1 LENFYKLFLSKIKFS
16 YDSFDR
22 IVLNGYISSFHKA
35 GNLTFYFKFILK
47 HLYVNKKLLFS
58 VTENYKNVVEDFA
71 KNNQLSCE
79 YVEKGVRKDDFVKKY
94 RQRFERKEKF
104 GVYYIMK
111 STENESTFRVVRPN
125 RKDCDEENYLSKTR
139 KPFTHYYFYV
149 HDDILGNLCIRVA
162 SYLPFKITVYLNGHS
177 YLERCFKKKKV
188 LYKKRDNAFLNI
200 KDIDQLLKAKENFTP
215 ELIQERINYWLDEIG
230 PKLEKYPVSYDYFID
245 QIELA
250 RNFVFKGNFFIRE
263 LFNRSCELSL
273 QMISIDRVRQIFQ
286 SRAKVGEISTSLNR
300 LEEGYYVFKA
310 FFKRCS
316 IKQYRKFSNFLR
328 FEITFNHL
336 PDIKIKKALEH
347 LPLVEEK
354 AESILDRYAQSE
366 ALMLNAHA
374 DVDYFMKHSK
384 PLMIGKTKISAIHV
398 YQERV
403 NRMLEI
409 LLHDNRSIGE
419 WKSMQLRD
427 MIVKTFELDEAHYSR
442 NQVIYDLRK
451 LRAHGVVEKLPRT
464 NKYRLTEYGMKI
476 AVAFTVMRK
485 KIYGPLHY
493 SLFYYQVDSTMHTE
507 SKIERMY
514 RRLDDNLT
522 EIQDYLS
529 GKDAA

>member
-1 LENFYKLFLSKIKFS
+1 MENFYKLFLNKLKFS

-22 IVLNGYISSFHKA
+22 IVLNGYITSFHQPA
-35 GNLTFYFKFILK
+35 NLTFYFKFILK

-58 VTENYKNVVEDFA
+58 VTENYKKVIEEYA

-79 YVEKGVRKDDFVKKY
+79 YIEKGVRKEEFVKND
-94 RQRFERKEKF
+94 RRHFEKKEKF

-111 STENESTFRVVRPN
+111 SKENESTFRVVSPN
-125 RKDCDEENYLSKTR
+125 RKECDEDNYLSKTR
-139 KPFTHYYFYV
+139 KPYTHYYFYI
-149 HDDILGNLCIRVA
+149 HDKVLGNMCIRVA

-177 YLERCFKKKKV
+177 YLERCFKKNKV

-200 KDIDQLLKAKENFTP
+200 KDLDQLLEAKENFTP
-215 ELIQERINYWLDEIG
+215 ELIRERINYWLDIIG
-230 PKLEKYPVSYDYFID
+230 PKLEKYPLSYDYFID

-250 RNFVFKGNFFIRE
+250 RNFVFKSNFFIRE

-273 QMISIDRVRQIFQ
+273 QMISIDKVRQIFQ
-286 SRAKVGEISTSLNR
+286 SKAKTGEISTSINR

-310 FFKRCS
+310 YFKRCS

-328 FEITFNHL
+328 FEVTCNHL

-366 ALMLNAHA
+366 ALMLNVHT
-374 DVDYFMKHSK
+374 DVDYFTKHSK
-384 PLMIGKTKISAIHV
+384 PLMMGKTKIPSIHL
-398 YQERV
+398 YQKRI
-403 NRMLEI
+403 NRILEI
-409 LLHDNRSIGE
+409 LLHDNRSLGE

-427 MIVKTFELDEAHYSR
+427 MIIKTFSIRETHYSR
-442 NQVIYDLRK
+442 NQIIYDLRK

-464 NKYRLTEYGMKI
+464 NRYRLTEYGLKL
-476 AVAFTVMRK
+476 ALAFTVMRK
-485 KIYGPLHY
+485 KIYGPMHY
-493 SLFYYQVDSTMHTE
+493 SLFHYQVDHTMTTN
-507 SKIERMY
+507 SKIERLY
-514 RRLDDNLT
+514 RRLDDSIA

-529 GKDAA
+529 GKSAA